1 MTRKRGEPGV
11 QAKSLAACS
20 SLLALSSA
28 TGSRTEDATKNTAGR
43 SRWTDWAE
51 TKNEGW
57 RFLSQDGPR
66 PNANITDVPPKH
78 TYWFLCLVT
87 FSCRYYVVPFFFFIL
102 FSKIQHQQNH
112 CWIIF
117 TFKSLSGAAPPKNI
131 KHWYAFWLFCSPY
144 FVLLQHPTA
153 SGMLNPGK
161 HVNKVELF
169 WQMSSVYRTC
179 HTSFVQ

>member
-43 SRWTDWAE
+43 SRWTDWAG

-87 FSCRYYVVPFFFFIL
+87 FSCRYYVVPIFFFIL

-117 TFKSLSGAAPPKNI
+117 TFKSLSGAAPPKYQALICFLNI
-131 KHWYAFWLFCSPY
+131 LSSIFCSSSAPY
-144 FVLLQHPTA
+144 SLSCRWPDK
-153 SGMLNPGK
+153 S
-161 HVNKVELF
+161 
-169 WQMSSVYRTC
+169 R
-179 HTSFVQ
+179 